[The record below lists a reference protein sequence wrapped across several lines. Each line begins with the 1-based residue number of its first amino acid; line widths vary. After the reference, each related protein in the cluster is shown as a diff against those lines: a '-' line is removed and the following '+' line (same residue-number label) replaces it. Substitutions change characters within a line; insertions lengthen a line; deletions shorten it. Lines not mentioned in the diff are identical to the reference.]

1 MSEKEISDIFEGF
14 NSKRIAVIGDV
25 MLDSYVWG
33 KVDRISPEAPVPV
46 VLAERREYRLGGAAN
61 VALNLMAL
69 GAKVDVLAA
78 LGKDY
83 DGDILE
89 KLFHDHKLN
98 SAFLMRLSNRTTV
111 KTRIMAQMHHLLR
124 IDEEVTQHPTP
135 EETILLQ
142 QKVRELLDQQPD
154 ALVFEDYDKGLL
166 HPEFIAFVVEECK
179 KRNIPIAVDPKKRN
193 FNHYNGVDLF
203 KPNLKE
209 IKEGLNLH
217 INAKNHA
224 SLAEAHQR
232 LNDLLDHKMTLIT
245 LSEHG
250 VFYADDAGS
259 NLIEAHLRSI
269 TDVSGAGDT
278 VISVAAL
285 CMASGMSL
293 SKIAAWAN
301 IAGGL
306 ACEKVGVV
314 PADKEQL
321 LSEILRLYASN

>member
-1 MSEKEISDIFEGF
+1 MSEKEISEIFKGF

-78 LGKDY
+78 AGKDY

-89 KLFHDHKLN
+89 RLFHEQGLN
-98 SAFLMRLSNRTTV
+98 RAFLMRLSNRTTV

-124 IDEEVTQHPTP
+124 IDEEVTQQPRP
-135 EETILLQ
+135 EEATLLQ
-142 QKVRELLDQQPD
+142 QKARELLDQQPD

-166 HPEFIAFVVEECK
+166 YNDFIAFVVEECR
-179 KRNIPIAVDPKKRN
+179 KRSIPIAVDPKKRN
-193 FNHYNGVDLF
+193 FNHYREVDLF

-217 INAKNHA
+217 INAKNQA
-224 SLAEAHQR
+224 SLNEAHRR
-232 LNDLLDHKMTLIT
+232 LKDLLNHKMTLIT

-250 VFYADDAGS
+250 VFCADETGS

-285 CMASGMSL
+285 CMASGMPL
-293 SKIAAWAN
+293 NEIAAWAN
-301 IAGGL
+301 VAGGL

>member
-1 MSEKEISDIFEGF
+1 MSENEIKAVFDGF
-14 NSKRIAVIGDV
+14 GAKRIALIGDV

-78 LGKDY
+78 VGKDY

-89 KLFHDHKLN
+89 GLFDEYGLN
-98 SAFLMRLSNRTTV
+98 STFLMRLSNRTTV
-111 KTRIMAQMHHLLR
+111 KTRIMAQTHHLLR
-124 IDEEVTQHPTP
+124 IDEEVTNHPSI
-135 EETILLQ
+135 EESTLLK
-142 QKVRELLDQQPD
+142 QKVLELLDKQPH

-166 HPEFIAFVVEECK
+166 NIDFIEFVVEECR
-179 KRNIPIAVDPKKRN
+179 KRSIPIAVDPKKQN
-193 FNHYNGVDLF
+193 FIHYRKVDLF

-209 IKEGLNLH
+209 IKEGLNLQ
-217 INAKNHA
+217 INPANHQ
-224 SLAEAHQR
+224 SLRDAHQR
-232 LNDLLDHKMTLIT
+232 LEELLNHKMTLIT

-250 VFYADDAGS
+250 VFCADEKGS
-259 NLIEAHLRSI
+259 TLIEAHLRSI

-285 CMASGMSL
+285 CMASGMPL
-293 SKIAAWAN
+293 NDIAAWAN
-301 IAGGL
+301 VAGGL

-314 PADKEQL
+314 PTNKGQL
-321 LSEILRLYASN
+321 LSEIIRLYASN